1 MGPTC
6 EQHLVLEEALNHP
19 QQPVL
24 HILAASLLTL
34 LLPRDKKDKTPS
46 ETSVSR
52 HQAHGILHTLFH
64 PHIFLVTLSSSPIY
78 KTGIPSSRKASQIS
92 TTLL

>member
-6 EQHLVLEEALNHP
+6 KEHLVLEEALNHP

-24 HILAASLLTL
+24 HILATSLLTL

-64 PHIFLVTLSSSPIY
+64 PHIFLVTLSCFY
-78 KTGIPSSRKASQIS
+78 KTRIPSSRKASQIS
-92 TTLL
+92 TTML